1 MSIKLAV
8 ENQDKLSF
16 VIYRYSG
23 HIVVAD
29 VFDSIMR
36 AAKQFPPD
44 RPYRELLIFEHD
56 TDLSDFHPESLATFM
71 QKCTELYRQLKLG
84 PRTAAAVLDESM
96 DAKLIMPLFNALSL
110 TGGGADLS
118 FRLFTEIEPALN
130 WLGIPSEDGLKIISR
145 VA

>member
-1 MSIKLAV
+1 
-8 ENQDKLSF
+8 
-16 VIYRYSG
+16 
-23 HIVVAD
+23 
-29 VFDSIMR
+29 
-36 AAKQFPPD
+36 
-44 RPYRELLIFEHD
+44 LIFEHD